1 MPTLETIGFIPQVAP
16 LVILL
21 IVSLVLNVK
30 LFLPTVGQIFAVRK
44 QSSYVLTNEAAST
57 TPSSSS
63 SLSTSIFSSPG
74 SMGPKA
80 DWSSLQSVLQNQF
93 SSNVNTDLLHEVS
106 ASRAKNQTHLT
117 SSRSLDRSLS
127 FRCLLFYP
135 VKDTRPQPLT
145 LGLARAEL
153 GQTYQGITLSRSL
166 TQAHHLYPKDQRYML
181 KYNNKTK
188 GMRTNNT

>member
-21 IVSLVLNVK
+21 IVYLVLNVK
-30 LFLPTVGQIFAVRK
+30 LFLPTVGKIFAVRK

-80 DWSSLQSVLQNQF
+80 DIGSSLQSVLQNQF

-106 ASRAKNQTHLT
+106 ASEEAKKLQTLI
-117 SSRSLDRSLS
+117 S
-127 FRCLLFYP
+127 Y
-135 VKDTRPQPLT
+135 K
-145 LGLARAEL
+145 
-153 GQTYQGITLSRSL
+153 I
-166 TQAHHLYPKDQRYML
+166 K
-181 KYNNKTK
+181 
-188 GMRTNNT
+188 

>member
-80 DWSSLQSVLQNQF
+80 EIGSSLQSVLQNQF

-106 ASRAKNQTHLT
+106 ASEEAKKLQTLI
-117 SSRSLDRSLS
+117 S
-127 FRCLLFYP
+127 Y
-135 VKDTRPQPLT
+135 K
-145 LGLARAEL
+145 
-153 GQTYQGITLSRSL
+153 I
-166 TQAHHLYPKDQRYML
+166 K
-181 KYNNKTK
+181 
-188 GMRTNNT
+188 